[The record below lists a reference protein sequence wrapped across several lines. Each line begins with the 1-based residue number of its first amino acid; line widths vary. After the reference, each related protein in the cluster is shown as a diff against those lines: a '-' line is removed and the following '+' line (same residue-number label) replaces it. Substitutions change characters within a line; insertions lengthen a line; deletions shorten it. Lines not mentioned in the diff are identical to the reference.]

1 MITKSIAILA
11 ASFVI
16 TVFPLKTL
24 DEDKST
30 VSYNTDH
37 GIAGIEIIGDITP
50 HTADVVRE
58 AFQVF
63 EKGHYSKVVIHLNSD
78 GGDVPAGAD
87 IIQEMLTAEDK
98 YGMTVSTYV
107 DHREVC
113 ASMCTAIYATGNF
126 RVAAWDSRWVFHSP
140 FLVFKNEKEEN
151 SPKTAQEQ
159 KELDEEVDS
168 CRRLLMAAY
177 ERVDPKWADEVLKPY
192 IYSKDKALRLTGA
205 QIVDNGSP
213 WWIDYVLEEDLTG
226 K

>member
-11 ASFVI
+11 ASFVV

-30 VSYNTDH
+30 TTYNTDN
-37 GIAGIEIIGDITP
+37 GVAGIEIIGDINH
-50 HTADVVRE
+50 HTANVVKE
-58 AFQVF
+58 AF
-63 EKGHYSKVVIHLNSD
+63 SKFDGNYKTVVIHLNSD
-78 GGDVPAGAD
+78 GGDVDAGAD
-87 IIQEMLTAEDK
+87 IIEQMLIAEDK

-126 RVAAWDSRWVFHSP
+126 KVAAWDSRWVFHSP
-140 FLVFKNEKEEN
+140 FIVSQDPSKKLT
-151 SPKTAQEQ
+151 PTEQ
-159 KELDEEVDS
+159 KAVDEELES
-168 CRRLLMAAY
+168 SRQLLMAAY
-177 ERVDPKWADEVLKPY
+177 ERVDPKWADKVLKPFV
-192 IYSKDKALRLTGA
+192 YSPDRALRVTGA